1 MLYKEYIKLSSMS
14 IHRIGSKANQEGIEL
29 SNHPVAFD
37 DELSEML
44 KAFFLTAF
52 KEDER
57 YSFCHTTS
65 LELNAVY
72 SYVSAIFENRVSFHE
87 QSSNLAKYLYERSGH
102 PNIKS
107 GDFYVCYFRDC
118 ILDGETVDAIGLF
131 KSENKETIIQI
142 NSVDGGFSIESQSGM
157 SINKLDKGCLVFNQ
171 DRESGYVVCVVD
183 NANRSEAKY
192 WVNDFLQLSR
202 RLDDYSQTEQ
212 VVSVC
217 KDFISLLSEEYDKAT
232 RAVMM
237 NKVVESLGEESVS
250 IDLISNNAFAPM
262 GVSESFL
269 SYVDGC
275 RSKKELS
282 VQDEFNGRIKSV
294 NRRSIRN
301 ITKIRL
307 DSNFEINILGGEE
320 NIVRGYDEER
330 GQRYYKLFFDRE
342 K

>member
-29 SNHPVAFD
+29 SNHPVALD
-37 DELSEML
+37 DELGEML

-57 YSFCHTTS
+57 YSFFHTTS

-72 SYVSAIFENRVSFHE
+72 SYVSEIFENRVSFHE
-87 QSSNLAKYLYERSGH
+87 QSCNLAKYLYERSEH

-107 GDFYVCYFRDC
+107 GDFYVSYFRDC

-131 KSENKETIIQI
+131 KSENKEIIIQI

-157 SINKLDKGCLVFNQ
+157 SVNKLDKGCLVFNK

-183 NANRSEAKY
+183 NANRNEAKY

-202 RLDDYSQTEQ
+202 KLDDYSQTEH
-212 VVSVC
+212 VISIC
-217 KDFISLLSEEYDKAT
+217 KRFISNLPEDYDKAT

-237 NKVVESLGEESVS
+237 NKVVESLGEESSS
-250 IDLISNNAFAPM
+250 IVRISDNAFAPV
-262 GVSESFL
+262 GASDSFL
-269 SYVDGC
+269 SFIDDC
-275 RSKKELS
+275 RSKKGLS
-282 VQDEFNGRIKSV
+282 IHDEFHGKVESV
-294 NRRSIRN
+294 NRRSIRPL
-301 ITKIRL
+301 TKIRL

-330 GQRYYKLFFDRE
+330 GQRYYTLFFDRE